1 MIMHEGRI
9 EQFATPGE
17 IISHPA
23 TPFVKELLGTVQ
35 QNQEL
40 WRQYHD

>member
-1 MIMHEGRI
+1 MHEGRI

-17 IISHPA
+17 IISRPA